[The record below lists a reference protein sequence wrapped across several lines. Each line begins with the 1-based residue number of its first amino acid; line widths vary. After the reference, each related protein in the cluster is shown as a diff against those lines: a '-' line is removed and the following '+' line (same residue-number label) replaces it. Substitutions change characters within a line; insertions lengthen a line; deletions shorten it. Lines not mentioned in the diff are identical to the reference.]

1 MGMGGGGNQY
11 LLFYLGDKALL
22 AADRTQ
28 TYYALQRRHPDGD
41 RWLDVGH
48 FGTRDIAKLALDA
61 FVTHGQGETDDFRVK
76 KITISRAPA

>member
-1 MGMGGGGNQY
+1 MGMATGNQY

-28 TYYALQRRHPDGD
+28 TYYALQRRHPEGD

-48 FGTRDIAKLALDA
+48 FGTRDIAKVALDA
-61 FVTHGQGETDDFRVK
+61 FVTHGQGEKGDFRVRK
-76 KITISRAPA
+76 VTIARAPA